1 MTACTW
7 ARGAGWVLTRPD
19 RTSLRVRELLCGAGS
34 DEPSDRVAS
43 NWNRGMKVSFN
54 GYFLTYPLTGSGQY
68 LINLSRE
75 LANASPRDS
84 FDVVPI
90 STGARR
96 LGRPGKVYWERFG
109 WPRAARASGA
119 QIVHSP
125 YLSMTKANANHLMT
139 VHDLIGFRLPAYART
154 RWMRIYNLLAK
165 SAARRASLLIAD
177 SRSTANDLERVF
189 SVPDDRVRV
198 VPLGVAANLMPS
210 SRGAV
215 DDVRARY
222 ELPDSFVLYLGS
234 GDTRKGLDTLIKA
247 LFLLPARTRPM
258 LILAGNIPCHGS
270 DLFPDY
276 KKLAVELGVM
286 KSVRF
291 LGPVD
296 DDQKAILLSAA
307 DVFVFPSRYEG
318 FGLEPLEAMACGT
331 PVICSDATS
340 LPEVVGEA
348 ALLADP
354 DEAQEWS
361 EKIVGVLGDP
371 SLARELSGAGRA
383 RAADL
388 TWAKTARSTLRAFV
402 EVL

>member
-1 MTACTW
+1 M
-7 ARGAGWVLTRPD
+7 RGGDKP
-19 RTSLRVRELLCGAGS
+19 SGRV
-34 DEPSDRVAS
+34 VA
-43 NWNRGMKVSFN
+43 NWPRAMKVSLN
-54 GYFLTYPLTGSGQY
+54 GYFLTYPMTGSGQY
-68 LINLSRE
+68 VINLSRE

-84 FDVVPI
+84 FDVVPM
-90 STGARR
+90 SARARR
-96 LGRPGKVYWERFG
+96 LGRPGKVYWERIG
-109 WPRAARASGA
+109 WPRAAGATGA
-119 QIVHSP
+119 QLIHSP
-125 YLSMTKANANHLMT
+125 YLSMTKANANHVMT
-139 VHDLIGFRLPAYART
+139 VHDLIGFRLAVYART

-177 SRSTANDLERVF
+177 SQSTAVDLERVF
-189 SVPDDRVRV
+189 GVPDDRVRV
-198 VPLGVAANLMPS
+198 VPLGVGANLAPS
-210 SRGAV
+210 SKAAV
-215 DDVRARY
+215 DDIRTRC

-247 LFLLPARTRPM
+247 FFLLPSHRRPM
-258 LILAGNIPCHGS
+258 LVLAGRIPCDGS

-286 KSVRF
+286 NSVRF

-296 DDQKAILLSAA
+296 DEKKAILLSAA

-340 LPEVVGEA
+340 LPEVVGDA
-348 ALLADP
+348 ALLANPDDP
-354 DEAQEWS
+354 HEWS

-371 SLARELSGAGRA
+371 GLARELSGAGRA

-388 TWAKTARSTLRAFV
+388 TWAKTARSTLRAYA

>member
-1 MTACTW
+1 
-7 ARGAGWVLTRPD
+7 
-19 RTSLRVRELLCGAGS
+19 
-34 DEPSDRVAS
+34 
-43 NWNRGMKVSFN
+43 
-54 GYFLTYPLTGSGQY
+54 
-68 LINLSRE
+68 
-75 LANASPRDS
+75 
-84 FDVVPI
+84 
-90 STGARR
+90 
-96 LGRPGKVYWERFG
+96 
-109 WPRAARASGA
+109 
-119 QIVHSP
+119 
-125 YLSMTKANANHLMT
+125 
-139 VHDLIGFRLPAYART
+139 
-154 RWMRIYNLLAK
+154 
-165 SAARRASLLIAD
+165 
-177 SRSTANDLERVF
+177 
-189 SVPDDRVRV
+189 
-198 VPLGVAANLMPS
+198 
-210 SRGAV
+210 
-215 DDVRARY
+215 
-222 ELPDSFVLYLGS
+222 
-234 GDTRKGLDTLIKA
+234 
-247 LFLLPARTRPM
+247 
-258 LILAGNIPCHGS
+258 
-270 DLFPDY
+270 
-276 KKLAVELGVM
+276 M